1 MKSKTPKGNPIGW
14 VWIEMRGFKSK
25 EERLECLQLLKA
37 GYTHP
42 FKRFLLRVAYDK
54 IWFRVRQRDK
64 NNVAWLN
71 GAFPNHCTRVL
82 GWLSDSKRHDEEFR
96 RSMGWPTEAGERLL
110 DEPTGTS
117 PTDSAEIARPSSR
130 VPALGA
136 LAQWRISA
144 CRR

>member
-14 VWIEMRGFKSK
+14 VWVEMRGFES
-25 EERLECLQLLKA
+25 EAERLECLQLLKA

-54 IWFRVRQRDK
+54 IWFRVRQSDK

-82 GWLSDSKRHDEEFR
+82 CWLRDSKRHDEEFR
-96 RSMGWPTEAGERLL
+96 RSMGWPDAGERLL
-110 DEPTGTS
+110 GKPIGTS
-117 PTDSAEIARPSSR
+117 PTGSAEMARSQVPS
-130 VPALGA
+130 LGA
-136 LAQWRISA
+136 SRQLAN
-144 CRR
+144 